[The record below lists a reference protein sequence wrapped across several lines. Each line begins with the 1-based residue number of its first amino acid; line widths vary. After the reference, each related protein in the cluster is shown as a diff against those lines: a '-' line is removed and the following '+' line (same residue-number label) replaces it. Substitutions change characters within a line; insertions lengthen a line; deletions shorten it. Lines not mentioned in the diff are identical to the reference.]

1 MLSLASVSVTPN
13 HEGDF
18 MRIVVTAQTD
28 EGLDAPVAQHFGHAP
43 FFTVIDA
50 DAAEVSSV
58 KTVANPFL
66 EGHQPGQ
73 IPAFI
78 NELGGEVMLSGGM
91 GGRAIQFFNQYG
103 IAAATGAAGTVAES
117 VTAFMDGHLNSA
129 SACADSEAHGHG

>member
-1 MLSLASVSVTPN
+1 
-13 HEGDF
+13 

-28 EGLDAPVAQHFGHAP
+28 QGLDAPVAQHFGHAP
-43 FFTVIDA
+43 FFTVVDA

-58 KTVANPFL
+58 EVFANPFL

-73 IPAFI
+73 IPAYI
-78 NELGGEVMLSGGM
+78 DELGGEVMLSGGM

-103 IAAATGAAGTVAES
+103 IAAATGAAGTVADS
-117 VTAFMDGHLNSA
+117 VTAFMDGHLAGA

>member
-1 MLSLASVSVTPN
+1 
-13 HEGDF
+13 

-28 EGLDAPVAQHFGHAP
+28 QGLDAPVAQHFGHAP
-43 FFTVIDA
+43 YFTVVDA

-58 KTVANPFL
+58 EVFANPFL

-73 IPAFI
+73 IPGYI

-103 IAAATGAAGTVAES
+103 IAAATGAAGTVADS
-117 VTAFMDGHLNSA
+117 VVAFMDGHLSGA
-129 SACADSEAHGHG
+129 AACADSEAHGHG